1 MINLV
6 HREKL
11 MIAELKK
18 SVSFATG
25 LKSQVE
31 HVLVKRL
38 RLREIVNFDSNM
50 VAAIDLNIH
59 PPIITLILRASSVGR
74 MGAFPDSPVK
84 TEVRI
89 YDYVEMDHLDCVRSW
104 RPQRPGRQDSW
115 SDLRRQPN
123 SRVRS
128 HDGCIARKI
137 HLKNDADRQAN
148 SLGRTSRIMNLT
160 LAV

>member
-1 MINLV
+1 MVFRIDGSV
-6 HREKL
+6 G
-11 MIAELKK
+11 KK
-18 SVSFATG
+18 SRRVLFQELNRMVTEGKSYALLATSSLLGEGSDLPELDALFLAMPISFKG
-25 LKSQVE
+25 
-31 HVLVKRL
+31 RL
-38 RLREIVNFDSNM
+38 IQYAGRLHRRF
-50 VAAIDLNIH
+50 A
-59 PPIITLILRASSVGR
+59 G
-74 MGAFPDSPVK
+74 K

-89 YDYVEMDHLDCVRSW
+89 YDYVETDHLDCVRSW

-123 SRVRS
+123 SRVRR

>member
-1 MINLV
+1 MPTPGGAKMINLG

-38 RLREIVNFDSNM
+38 RFCEIVNFDSNM

-59 PPIITLILRASSVGR
+59 P
-74 MGAFPDSPVK
+74 
-84 TEVRI
+84 
-89 YDYVEMDHLDCVRSW
+89 
-104 RPQRPGRQDSW
+104 
-115 SDLRRQPN
+115 
-123 SRVRS
+123 
-128 HDGCIARKI
+128 
-137 HLKNDADRQAN
+137 
-148 SLGRTSRIMNLT
+148 
-160 LAV
+160 LA

>member
-74 MGAFPDSPVK
+74 MGAFPVLICLRKPREGDFNGAC
-84 TEVRI
+84 EFG
-89 YDYVEMDHLDCVRSW
+89 LDIGIKSGGCLGHCGYKDIHTIMAA
-104 RPQRPGRQDSW
+104 QT
-115 SDLRRQPN
+115 DL
-123 SRVRS
+123 V
-128 HDGCIARKI
+128 DV
-137 HLKNDADRQAN
+137 
-148 SLGRTSRIMNLT
+148 LGRFDPKLVKMCAAGER
-160 LAV
+160 AED